1 MFCGDETTSPI
12 GKMDKYLL
20 NHDIA
25 GLLGSLVY
33 EDFEAVLENHGE
45 VELIFENDNNK
56 RVTAT
61 ILCPH
66 WNSWSS

>member
-1 MFCGDETTSPI
+1 VFCGDETTSPI

-20 NHDIA
+20 NQDIA

-33 EDFEAVLENHGE
+33 EDVEAVLENHGE

-66 WNSWSS
+66 WNSWSL